1 MVVEKKIEITEEADV
16 KIKGVTLLPQDVY
29 EACSAIIP
37 DCGNY
42 WWLLPSNN
50 QLVYVHG
57 YFDKTGTIDYNSRDQ
72 YGVRPTLIL
81 ETSDFEIGDEFNL
94 PGYYSEYTWTVI
106 SEKYALCNDIV
117 GRSPFR
123 SGTDVPDVSNYGKSD
138 IKKYLTNWVKQAD
151 LIFD

>member
-1 MVVEKKIEITEEADV
+1 MVVEKRITITEEAEI
-16 KIKGVTLLPQDVY
+16 KIRGITLLPQDVY
-29 EACSAIIP
+29 ETCSAIIP

-57 YFDKTGTIDYNSRDQ
+57 YFDKAGTVDYNSRDQ
-72 YGVRPTLIL
+72 YGVRPALIL
-81 ETSDFEIGDEFNL
+81 ETDFEVGDEFNL

-123 SGTDVPDVSNYGKSD
+123 SDTDVPDVSNYEASD
-138 IKKYLTNWVKQAD
+138 VKAYLENWAKAAGIVYD
-151 LIFD
+151 